1 MSLGPDD
8 AKTIEGGSTSDER
21 LPPGRLKGPFDEDKY
36 RGLIA
41 ALLIGLLALIIIGH
55 YVCVVVLEWNGKK
68 AEGLNNAFNASLP
81 VASGLAGSAVAY
93 YFTKRNRRSK

>member
-1 MSLGPDD
+1 MNLVPDD

-21 LPPGRLKGPFDEDKY
+21 LPPGKLKGPFDEDKY

-41 ALLIGLLALIIIGH
+41 GLLIGLLALIIIGH
-55 YVCVVVLEWNGKK
+55 YVCLIVLEWNGKK
-68 AEGLNNAFNASLP
+68 VDSLNGAFNASLP

-93 YFTKRNRRSK
+93 YFTKRTRGPK